1 LFVWSAVALFLLM
14 LFLLLAGVLHHFSMA
29 SVQAPPAAGG
39 AAAHKLVL
47 AFPSIKPSDG
57 SECCALTEA
66 QYKAEALAFG
76 KSSEDDFGRPV
87 AKPAGASPE
96 MAFEG
101 VQQQAAEFACS
112 G

>member
-1 LFVWSAVALFLLM
+1 
-14 LFLLLAGVLHHFSMA
+14 MA

-76 KSSEDDFGRPV
+76 KSSEADFGRPV